1 MNNNGQ
7 WVPTHVQEKQPRIQ
21 VLAHKTHNPE
31 KIIDHISFDRDPKK
45 GLHFFIINKVILLQ
59 TAMGAIPNI
68 TESNINNY

>member
-31 KIIDHISFDRDPKK
+31 KLIDHISFDRDPKK
-45 GLHFFIINKVILLQ
+45 G
-59 TAMGAIPNI
+59 
-68 TESNINNY
+68 